1 MIKSMTAYGRA
12 RYASE
17 GRDITVEIKS
27 VNGRYFD
34 CTVKMPRTYLFLED
48 KIKSYLQ
55 KNVISRGK
63 IDVFITYRDTAQ
75 NSSVSVNMEL
85 AQAYVKALREI
96 AQVCGVRDD
105 ISALGV
111 ARNPDVFV
119 TDSPEPDMEKEWET
133 LLLPLKEAAANFDAM
148 RTTEGEKTRA
158 DISEKMDNVT
168 AWAKEAGQLSK
179 AHISGY
185 RDKLEARIRQ
195 ILSDHQV
202 EIEEQRILTECA
214 IMADKLAVDEE
225 LARLDAHREAFFDM
239 LSEGGPCGKKLDFLM
254 QEFNRETN
262 TLGSKANNTQISR
275 LVIAMKNELE
285 KIREQG
291 QNIE

>member
-48 KIKSYLQ
+48 KIKGYLQ
-55 KNVISRGK
+55 KNIISRGK

-75 NSSVSVNMEL
+75 SNSVSVNMEL
-85 AQAYVKALREI
+85 AQAYVNALREI

-285 KIREQG
+285 KIREQV

>member
-48 KIKSYLQ
+48 KIKGYLQ
-55 KNVISRGK
+55 KNIISRGK
-63 IDVFITYRDTAQ
+63 IDVFITYRDTTQ
-75 NSSVSVNMEL
+75 NNSVSVNMEL

-96 AQVCGVRDD
+96 AEVCGVRDD

-133 LLLPLKEAAANFDAM
+133 LLLPLREAAANFDAM
-148 RTTEGEKTRA
+148 RTAEGEKTCA

-179 AHISGY
+179 AHIGGY

-285 KIREQG
+285 KIREQV

>member
-1 MIKSMTAYGRA
+1 MIKSMTAYGRG
-12 RYASE
+12 RYTGE

-34 CTVKMPRTYLFLED
+34 CSVKMPRAYLFLED
-48 KIKSYLQ
+48 KVKGYLQ

-63 IDVFITYRDTAQ
+63 IDVFITYRDTAERGAI
-75 NSSVSVNMEL
+75 SVNMEL
-85 AQAYVKALREI
+85 AEAYVKVLRQMGE
-96 AQVCGVRDD
+96 QLGVRDD
-105 ISALGV
+105 ISVMGL
-111 ARNPDVFV
+111 ARN
-119 TDSPEPDMEKEWET
+119 TDLFQTESPEPDMEKEWET
-133 LLLPLKEAAANFDAM
+133 LLLPLKEAAAAFDAM
-148 RTTEGEKTRA
+148 RMAEGVKTQA
-158 DISEKMDNVT
+158 DITEKMNNVT
-168 AWAKEAGQLSK
+168 AFAKEAGELSK
-179 AHISGY
+179 AHIGGY
-185 RDKLEARIRQ
+185 REKLEARIRQ
-195 ILSDHQV
+195 ILADQQV

-225 LARLDAHREAFFDM
+225 LARLDAHRTAFFDM
-239 LSEGGPCGKKLDFLM
+239 LAEGSPCGKKLDFLM

-285 KIREQG
+285 KIREQV

>member
-285 KIREQG
+285 KIREQV

>member
-12 RYASE
+12 RYTGE

-48 KIKSYLQ
+48 KIKAYVQ
-55 KNVISRGK
+55 NNVISRGK
-63 IDVFITYRDTAQ
+63 IDIFITYRDNLNNNPVT
-75 NSSVSVNMEL
+75 VNMEM
-85 AQAYVKALREI
+85 AKAYTTALREM
-96 AQVCGVRDD
+96 AEACGVKDD
-105 ISALGV
+105 ISVMGL
-111 ARNPDVFV
+111 ARNTELFSAETPD
-119 TDSPEPDMEKEWET
+119 PDMEQEWNT
-133 LLLPLKEAAANFDAM
+133 LLLPLKEACAAFDAM
-148 RTTEGEKTRA
+148 RGAEGEKTKA
-158 DISEKMDNVT
+158 DISEKMNNVT
-168 AWAKEAGQLSK
+168 AFAKEAGQLSHESI
-179 AHISGY
+179 AGY
-185 RDKLEARIRQ
+185 REKLECRIRQ
-195 ILSDHQV
+195 LLADTQAQID
-202 EIEEQRILTECA
+202 EQRILTECA

-239 LSEGGPCGKKLDFLM
+239 LKEGSPCGKKLDFLM

-262 TLGSKANNTQISR
+262 TLGSKANHTQISR

-285 KIREQG
+285 KIREQV

>member
-1 MIKSMTAYGRA
+1 MIKSMTAYGRG
-12 RYASE
+12 RYTAE

-34 CTVKMPRTYLFLED
+34 CSVKMPRAYLFLED
-48 KIKSYLQ
+48 KVKGYLQ

-63 IDVFITYRDTAQ
+63 IDVFITYRDAAEKGAI
-75 NSSVSVNMEL
+75 SVNMEL
-85 AQAYVKALREI
+85 AEAYVQVLRQMGE
-96 AQVCGVRDD
+96 QLGVRDD
-105 ISALGV
+105 ISVMGL
-111 ARNPDVFV
+111 ARN
-119 TDSPEPDMEKEWET
+119 TDLFQTESPEPDMEKEWET
-133 LLLPLKEAAANFDAM
+133 LLLPLGEAAAAFDAM
-148 RTTEGEKTRA
+148 RMAEGEKTKA
-158 DISEKMDNVT
+158 DITEKMDNVT
-168 AWAKEAGQLSK
+168 AFAKEAGELSK
-179 AHISGY
+179 AHIGGY

-195 ILSDHQV
+195 ILADQQV

-225 LARLDAHREAFFDM
+225 LARLDAHRTAFFDM
-239 LSEGGPCGKKLDFLM
+239 LKEGSPCGKKLDFLM

-285 KIREQG
+285 KIREQV